1 MGSVF
6 RAVRLMALLHRVSTP
21 DPNDVLP
28 RGVGSRVKTNG
39 DAHEVGVSADQGETP
54 AVSTDVESKS
64 SHL

>member
-1 MGSVF
+1 MV
-6 RAVRLMALLHRVSTP
+6 LLHRVSTP

-28 RGVGSRVKTNG
+28 RGVRPGVKTDG
-39 DAHEVGVSADQGETP
+39 DAHEVGISADEGEPP

>member
-1 MGSVF
+1 
-6 RAVRLMALLHRVSTP
+6 MALLHRVSTP